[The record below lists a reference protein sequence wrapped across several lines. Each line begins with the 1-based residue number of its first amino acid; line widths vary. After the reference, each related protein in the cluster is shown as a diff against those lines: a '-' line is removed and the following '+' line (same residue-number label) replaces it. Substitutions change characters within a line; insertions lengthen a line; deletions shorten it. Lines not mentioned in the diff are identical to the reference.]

1 MILQGGN
8 AIDAA
13 IASAITLTV
22 VEPTGCGLGSDAFAI
37 IWDGKT
43 LHGLNASGRSP
54 AGWNYERFANFEEMP
69 FRGWE
74 SVTVPGAVSSWLT
87 LSERFGSLP
96 FETLFEP
103 AIQYANEGFAVSPLI
118 SKLWKIG
125 AQELKNEIGFAENFM
140 RNNKAPKA
148 GEIFVNRN
156 LGKSLKLIAET
167 KCCLLYTSP
176 SPRD

>member
-1 MILQGGN
+1 MVWDQCICN
-8 AIDAA
+8 N
-13 IASAITLTV
+13 
-22 VEPTGCGLGSDAFAI
+22 LGWEKSS
-37 IWDGKT
+37 WP
-43 LHGLNASGRSP
+43 NASGRSP

-140 RNNKAPKA
+140 RNNDTPKA
-148 GEIFVNRN
+148 GEIFINPN
-156 LGKSLKLIAET
+156 LGKSLTLIAET
-167 KCCLLYTSP
+167 KCKAFYEGELAEAIEHCAMQNNAALKVSDLKST
-176 SPRD
+176 